1 MNILQ
6 AVYRKGGGQMPKRRE
21 KKPAKPARTFSLSN
35 LVLAFL
41 GTLFLVCAAVV
52 LVLHLR
58 TIYYFD
64 IEFLSLEETSG
75 LSAEE
80 IRENYDALIDY
91 NLIYQGVEELELPSF
106 PMSREGEI
114 HFEEVKRIFTAI
126 QYLFLVTGILTVF
139 GLLRKIPRRDFGS
152 LKLMSLLS
160 LLFPVVLGVVAALD
174 WEQFFV
180 RFHHVFFSNDY
191 WVFNPITDPVI
202 RILPD
207 AFFAH
212 CAAAVL
218 FFILLGSL
226 LTGALYRL
234 LSPGRRAF

>member
-1 MNILQ
+1 M
-6 AVYRKGGGQMPKRRE
+6 
-21 KKPAKPARTFSLSN
+21 
-35 LVLAFL
+35 
-41 GTLFLVCAAVV
+41 
-52 LVLHLR
+52 LHLR

-139 GLLRKIPRRDFGS
+139 GLPPEDSKERFRKPEADAVPSFTAVSRRSGSRGGFG
-152 LKLMSLLS
+152 
-160 LLFPVVLGVVAALD
+160 LGAVFC
-174 WEQFFV
+174 EISSRFFQQ
-180 RFHHVFFSNDY
+180 
-191 WVFNPITDPVI
+191 
-202 RILPD
+202 
-207 AFFAH
+207 
-212 CAAAVL
+212 
-218 FFILLGSL
+218 
-226 LTGALYRL
+226 
-234 LSPGRRAF
+234 

>member
-1 MNILQ
+1 M
-6 AVYRKGGGQMPKRRE
+6 
-21 KKPAKPARTFSLSN
+21 
-35 LVLAFL
+35 
-41 GTLFLVCAAVV
+41 
-52 LVLHLR
+52 LHLR

-139 GLLRKIPRRDFGS
+139 GLPPEDSKERFRKPEADAVPS
-152 LKLMSLLS
+152 S

-226 LTGALYRL
+226 LTAHCTGCF
-234 LSPGRRAF
+234 RRAEELSD